1 MFRAMC
7 VITLCL
13 AFQLN
18 NTNGIGRFISNLVH
32 NLAILLSCNVLVLLL
47 TLVVEVVFLDLVNVQ
62 MSPFMTGRVPST

>member
-1 MFRAMC
+1 MC

-18 NTNGIGRFISNLVH
+18 ITNGIGRFISNLVH

-62 MSPFMTGRVPST
+62 MSPFMTGRVRST